1 MVVLLTDTQ
10 ELLEQEKIQNNQL
23 SSTTATTTCLYTQ
36 VSP

>member
-1 MVVLLTDTQ
+1 MVALLTDTQ
-10 ELLEQEKIQNNQL
+10 ELLEKEKIQNNQL